1 MLYGEDTIAAIA
13 TGLGEAG
20 IGVVRISG
28 PQAVAVGEKVFRPR
42 RGKALANRR
51 SHTVT
56 YGWVVDPTK
65 EAAVDEAVALLMKG
79 PRSFTGEDV
88 VELHC
93 HGGQVAIRRVLDA
106 VLTAGA
112 RLAEPGEFTRRAF
125 LNGRMD
131 LSQAEAVIDVIRA
144 KTDRAMD
151 AAVHQL
157 RGGLS
162 AEVQEIRDRLLEVA
176 AHLEADIDFPEL
188 DLEVQTHDQVLHNC
202 EWAFARIRAL
212 LAGARQGKLLR
223 EGFRVVLAGRPN
235 VGKSSLLNRL
245 VRENRAIVTEVPGTT
260 RDVIEEWINLRG
272 LPVIVTDTAGIRET
286 TDVVERL
293 GVDRSRAMLERADLI
308 LLVVDAS
315 AGVMEGD
322 RELAAL
328 LPERTV
334 KLVLVNKVDLV
345 AEELPAE
352 YGHLVDKAA
361 VIGLS
366 AETGL
371 GVDQLEASIA
381 EMAGLN
387 DREESLVAN
396 ARQEEALRRAL
407 GHVEGALETRR
418 AGFGSD
424 LISIDVR
431 GAWVALGE
439 ITGET
444 VGEDLLDQIFSR
456 FCIGK

>member
-1 MLYGEDTIAAIA
+1 MLYGDDTIAAIA
-13 TGLGEAG
+13 TGMGEAG

-28 PQAVAVGEKVFRPR
+28 PAAIPVGDKAFRPR
-42 RGKALANRR
+42 RGKGLVDRR

-56 YGWVVDPTK
+56 YGWVVDPDSG
-65 EAAVDEAVALLMKG
+65 AGVDEAVAIVMKG

-106 VLTAGA
+106 ALAAGA

-131 LSQAEAVIDVIRA
+131 LSQAEAVIDIIRA

-162 AEVQEIRDRLLEVA
+162 TEVQAIRDRLLEVA

-202 EWAFARIRAL
+202 EWALAHIRGL

-245 VRENRAIVTEVPGTT
+245 VRENRAIVTEIPGTT

-286 TDVVERL
+286 NDVVERL

-308 LLVVDAS
+308 LVVVDAS
-315 AGVMEGD
+315 TGVTAED

-328 LPERTV
+328 LPERTA
-334 KLVLVNKVDLV
+334 KFVLVNKVDLV
-345 AEELPAE
+345 SGEWPEA
-352 YGHLVDKAA
+352 YGRLVDNAR
-361 VIGLS
+361 VIGVS

-371 GVDQLEASIA
+371 GVERLEEAISEA
-381 EMAGLN
+381 AGLT

-396 ARQEEALRRAL
+396 ARQEAALRRAL
-407 GHVEGALETRR
+407 GHVEGALETRL